1 MSETLRNF
9 GGRLL
14 LVGCGNMAGA
24 MLDRWLAAGLDPA
37 SVAIVDPYA
46 APRAGIAHFA
56 SLAEWKDAGAD
67 ADWIMLGM
75 KPQQLGEVAADLAPV
90 ATGAVHLLSILA
102 GVSLADLAA
111 RFPEAKAQVRILPNL
126 AARIG
131 AGVSA
136 VASAGDADEAAVTA
150 LLTPLGT
157 VVPLADDTAMDLVTA
172 FTGSGPA
179 FVFRLIESYA
189 AAGERLGLSADDALK
204 LAMATFGGSTALQL
218 ARSGA
223 DLAGVVS
230 FHGGLQTGPP
240 GEAAAIRA
248 SVLVLTGAADPVVPD
263 SAVTAW
269 EDELRQAPDVEW
281 QVVTYSGA
289 MHAFSVPGTD
299 APEHGSQ
306 FQPTAERRS
315 WAAMKGFLAEV
326 LG

>member
-1 MSETLRNF
+1 MSKTLRNF

-37 SVAIVDPYA
+37 SVAIVDPFA

-56 SLAEWKDAGAD
+56 SLAEWKDAGTG

-204 LAMATFGGSTALQL
+204 LAMATFGGSTALLADSGEKPGTLIAQVASKGGTTQAGLDVLDEDGQL
-218 ARSGA
+218 AALFTNVLRAARDRGRELA
-223 DLAGVVS
+223 DIARG
-230 FHGGLQTGPP
+230 
-240 GEAAAIRA
+240 
-248 SVLVLTGAADPVVPD
+248 
-263 SAVTAW
+263 
-269 EDELRQAPDVEW
+269 
-281 QVVTYSGA
+281 
-289 MHAFSVPGTD
+289 D
-299 APEHGSQ
+299 A
-306 FQPTAERRS
+306 
-315 WAAMKGFLAEV
+315 
-326 LG
+326 